1 MIYFL
6 LYHSYS
12 VGSIEYKDSEHKIV
26 SGCSEDLTE
35 VVIPRSV
42 VEIYSESQT
51 NYAFMNCKTKIKS
64 LQFEVN
70 SQITKIGDYSFYQT
84 SLETVDFSQCNLLL
98 SLEQYVF
105 SKCENLSSVTLPPN
119 IITIG
124 RECFSNDKKL
134 TSIILPDSVV
144 ILENYAFDMSG
155 LTTITI
161 NPTSKL
167 EKIDYMCFYWTNLIS
182 LYIPQKVNKLD
193 SSALA
198 FTKIERFE
206 VHPLNNMFKT
216 DSKSLYSGPN
226 NSTFFWFAVIT
237 QAEFVVPSFVTSLAD
252 SCFCGTKISSIK
264 LPDSI
269 TDLGDSAFS
278 QCIITSIT
286 IPPKVSI
293 IGSSCFSGCNYLDE
307 VRFLGNI
314 SKIEA
319 LAFISCNKLKSIELQ
334 ESLVSIGFGAFDY
347 C

>member
-226 NSTFFWFAVIT
+226 NSTFFG
-237 QAEFVVPSFVTSLAD
+237 L
-252 SCFCGTKISSIK
+252 
-264 LPDSI
+264 L
-269 TDLGDSAFS
+269 
-278 QCIITSIT
+278 
-286 IPPKVSI
+286 
-293 IGSSCFSGCNYLDE
+293 
-307 VRFLGNI
+307 
-314 SKIEA
+314 
-319 LAFISCNKLKSIELQ
+319 
-334 ESLVSIGFGAFDY
+334 
-347 C
+347 